1 MKGRKPIF
9 FIIAVLFVG
18 LLAPA
23 AGPVLAADPPITTQS
38 LSAESDLLW
47 DSDFG
52 VFNNDMQGR
61 IYIGKG
67 IEGGAYTARGALR
80 FNLDSNLP
88 HPGRPIKYEL
98 QLYVNFKEGS
108 DLANFYLDA
117 YGSDNN
123 DMDNTDR
130 AVFPQKSS
138 INYTRKSNNQIP
150 NDGFVT
156 FDVTPIVAEITSA
169 VDRQATFILQGNESL
184 TNARAFVSS
193 KEYLTAA
200 YHPKLIVTYAQS
212 DPPTG
217 SIAINNGALYTNSSS
232 VKLNLTAS
240 DPDVEDVLQVRFS
253 NDQLTWSKWEDV
265 LSSKNWTLFNAEGIQ
280 TVYYQIT
287 DGKDIITLSDT
298 ITLDTVKPVVS
309 GITNN
314 GLYNSN
320 RTISFNEGYAMLNG
334 SPFTSGTVVSVEGTY
349 TFIAVDAAG
358 NSTTIEFQIDK
369 TAPTV
374 YGIIN
379 NGIYKADMTVT
390 FNEGA
395 ATLNGSSFTS
405 GATVSAEGSYKL
417 IVTDTAGNVTTVNF
431 SINKTAPTVTG
442 VADGTSYNVD
452 RTITFNEGTAT
463 MNGHQFTSG
472 ATVSAEGDYTL
483 VVSNAA
489 GNITTVN
496 FTIDKTIPKVTGAT
510 DGESYNVD
518 RTVTFNEGTAT
529 LNGSPF
535 TSGATVSAEGSYK
548 LIVTD
553 AAGNVTT
560 VNFSINK
567 TAPTVTGVADG
578 TSYNVDRTVTFNEGT
593 ATLNGSPFTSGA
605 TVSAEGDYTLVVSN
619 AAGNNTTVNFTIDK
633 TIPKVTGAADGTSY
647 NVDRTITFNEGTATM
662 NGHPFTSGATVS
674 TEGSY
679 KLIVTDAAGNNT
691 TVNFTI
697 DKTNPTVIGVADG
710 ESYNVD
716 RTITFNMGAATL
728 NGDSFVSGS
737 EVRDEGDYTLIVTD
751 GTGNVTTIQFTIDKT
766 APAVSGVTE
775 GSSYNTNQSAAF
787 NEGTASMNGDPFVSG
802 ATVSAE
808 GDYTLVVTD
817 AAGNVTTVNFTIDKT
832 APTVTGV
839 AEGESYNVD
848 RMIAFN
854 EGTATMNGDSFTSGA
869 TVSGEG
875 SYKLIVTDAA
885 GNVTTV
891 NFTMNKTGPSVI
903 GVVYGA
909 SYNTDRTITFNMGT
923 ATLNGDSFVSG
934 SEVRDEGDYTLVVT
948 DAAGNITTVSFTID
962 KTNPKITGLTA
973 GISNYTSPLTI
984 GFNEGTATLNGQPF
998 TNGATITSS
1007 ANYTLVVTDAAGNQ
1021 TSVTFT
1027 LNVPTAQSGSDSVS
1041 SLVSSLSSG
1050 SELEIEING
1059 VKHKDLGK
1067 VTTAVIN
1074 GKKVTTVTFDEAK
1087 LSRYLD
1093 SLSNKPFIFIPVH
1106 NDSDRVLLLLNSQI
1120 IKTLNDR
1127 NADIQIQTE
1136 LASYLLAA
1144 NQIDWSLVAKSFGS
1158 EDALR
1163 NMEIQVEINNAPDN
1177 DIEQVSNKLGEARLL
1192 SPVINF
1198 NISAKHGGTT
1208 IELNKFLSYVERT
1221 ITIPNS
1227 ADPYSRIMTGITI
1240 TKDGNIVPVPTRI
1253 VKENGKT
1260 FAIIYSLTNSAYAV
1274 IENSKTFA
1282 DIQKH
1287 WAKKEIEQAASKLI
1301 VQGISES
1308 SFQPNKQ
1315 ITRAEFTAMLVRALG
1330 LHEFDQSASFS
1341 DIKSGQWYY
1350 ETVSIAEGYGLVT
1363 TSNSSQYI
1371 PNEKL
1376 SREEAMVLLAKAMK
1390 LAGLETTITDREATQ
1405 QLSAFKDHHL
1415 LNLSARA
1422 AAALNIKYGIIKG
1435 NQGQLTPDNVI
1446 TRAEMTVI
1454 LQRFLE
1460 AAKLS

>member
-309 GITNN
+309 GITND

-496 FTIDKTIPKVTGAT
+496 FTIDKTIPKVTGAA

-619 AAGNNTTVNFTIDK
+619 AAGNITTVNFTIDK
-633 TIPKVTGAADGTSY
+633 TIPKVTGAADGESY
-647 NVDRTITFNEGTATM
+647 NVDRTITFNEGTATL
-662 NGHPFTSGATVS
+662 NGSPFTSGATVS
-674 TEGSY
+674 AEGSY
-679 KLIVTDAAGNNT
+679 KFIVTDAAGNVT
-691 TVNFTI
+691 TVNFTMN
-697 DKTNPTVIGVADG
+697 KTGPSVIGVVYGA
-710 ESYNVD
+710 SYNTD
-716 RTITFNMGAATL
+716 RTITFNMGTATL

-737 EVRDEGDYTLIVTD
+737 EVRDEGNYTLIVTD
-751 GTGNVTTIQFTIDKT
+751 GTGNVTNIQFTIDKT

-839 AEGESYNVD
+839 AE
-848 RMIAFN
+848 
-854 EGTATMNGDSFTSGA
+854 
-869 TVSGEG
+869 
-875 SYKLIVTDAA
+875 
-885 GNVTTV
+885 
-891 NFTMNKTGPSVI
+891 
-903 GVVYGA
+903 GA

-1059 VKHKDLGK
+1059 VKQKDLGK

-1163 NMEIQVEINNAPDN
+1163 NMEIQVEINTAPDS

-1198 NISAKHGGTT
+1198 YISAMHGGIT

-1260 FAIIYSLTNSAYAV
+1260 FAVIYSLTNSAYAV

-1446 TRAEMTVI
+1446 TRAEMAVI

>member
-1 MKGRKPIF
+1 MLKGRKPIF

-18 LLAPA
+18 MLAPA

-47 DSDFG
+47 DSEFG

-61 IYIGKG
+61 IYTGKG

-80 FNLDSNLP
+80 FNLDSSLP
-88 HPGRPIKYEL
+88 HPGRAIKYEL

-108 DLANFYLDA
+108 DLANFYLDV

-193 KEYLTAA
+193 KEYPTAA

-217 SIAINNGALYTNSSS
+217 SIVINNGALYTNSSS

-298 ITLDTVKPVVS
+298 IKLDTVKPVVS
-309 GITNN
+309 GITND

-379 NGIYKADMTVT
+379 NGIYKADMTIT

-395 ATLNGSSFTS
+395 ATLNGRQFTS

-417 IVTDTAGNVTTVNF
+417 IVTDAAGNVTTVNF
-431 SINKTAPTVTG
+431 SINKTAPKVTG

-463 MNGHQFTSG
+463 MNGHSFTSG

-496 FTIDKTIPKVTGAT
+496 FTIDKTTPTVTGAA
-510 DGESYNVD
+510 DGESYNVN

-578 TSYNVDRTVTFNEGT
+578 TSYNVDRT
-593 ATLNGSPFTSGA
+593 
-605 TVSAEGDYTLVVSN
+605 
-619 AAGNNTTVNFTIDK
+619 
-633 TIPKVTGAADGTSY
+633 
-647 NVDRTITFNEGTATM
+647 
-662 NGHPFTSGATVS
+662 
-674 TEGSY
+674 
-679 KLIVTDAAGNNT
+679 
-691 TVNFTI
+691 
-697 DKTNPTVIGVADG
+697 
-710 ESYNVD
+710 
-716 RTITFNMGAATL
+716 ITFNMGTATL

-751 GTGNVTTIQFTIDKT
+751 GTGKVTTIQFTIDKT

-875 SYKLIVTDAA
+875 GYKLIVTDAA

-934 SEVRDEGDYTLVVT
+934 SEVRDEGDYTLIVTDGTGNVTTIQFTIDKTAPVVSGVTEGSSYNTNQSATFNDGTATMNGDPFASGATVSAEGDYTLVVT
-948 DAAGNITTVSFTID
+948 DAAGNITIVSFTID

-1007 ANYTLVVTDAAGNQ
+1007 ANYVLVVTDAAGNQ
-1021 TSVTFT
+1021 TSVAFT

-1136 LASYLLAA
+1136 LASYILAA

-1163 NMEIQVEINNAPDN
+1163 NMEIQVEINNAPDS

-1198 NISAKHGGTT
+1198 NLSAKHGGTT

-1260 FAIIYSLTNSAYAV
+1260 FAVIYSLTNSAYAV

-1415 LNLSARA
+1415 LSLSARA

>member
-1 MKGRKPIF
+1 MLKGRKPIF

-23 AGPVLAADPPITTQS
+23 AGPVLAADPPIATQ
-38 LSAESDLLW
+38 LLNAESDLLW

-52 VFNNDMQGR
+52 VYTNDLEGR

-67 IEGGAYTARGALR
+67 IDGTPYTARGALR

-88 HPGRPIKYEL
+88 QPGRPIKYEL

-117 YGSDNN
+117 YGSGNN
-123 DMDNTDR
+123 DMGNTDG
-130 AVFPQKSS
+130 AVFPQRSS
-138 INYTRKSNNQIP
+138 VNYTRKSNNQIP
-150 NDGFVT
+150 NGGFVI

-169 VDRQATFILQGNESL
+169 VDRQATFVLQGNESL
-184 TNARAFVSS
+184 TNARAIVSS
-193 KEYLTAA
+193 KEDSNAA
-200 YHPKLIVTYAQS
+200 YHPKLIVTYALS

-217 SIAINNGALYTNSSS
+217 TIAINNGAAYTNSSS

-240 DPDVEDVLQVRFS
+240 DPNVEDVLHVRFS
-253 NDQLTWSKWEDV
+253 NDQLTWSIWEDV
-265 LSSKNWTLFNAEGIQ
+265 LSSKNWMLFNAEGIR

-287 DGKDIITLSDT
+287 DGKDIVTLSDT

-309 GITNN
+309 GITNG

-320 RTISFNEGYAMLNG
+320 RTVTFNEGAATLNG
-334 SPFTSGTVVSVEGTY
+334 SQFTSGTVVGTEGTY

-358 NSTTIEFQIDK
+358 NSTTIEFKIDK

-379 NGIYKADMTVT
+379 NGIYKADMTIT
-390 FNEGA
+390 FNEGT
-395 ATLNGSSFTS
+395 ATLNGSPFTS
-405 GATVSAEGSYKL
+405 GTTVSTEGSYKL
-417 IVTDTAGNVTTVNF
+417 IVADAAGNITTVNF
-431 SINKTAPTVTG
+431 TIDKSAPTVTG

-463 MNGHQFTSG
+463 LNGSPFTSGTTVSTEGSYKLIVADAAGNVTTVNFIINKSVPTVTGVADGTSYNMDRTITFNEGTATMNGDPFVNG

-489 GNITTVN
+489 GNVTTVN
-496 FTIDKTIPKVTGAT
+496 FTIDKTT
-510 DGESYNVD
+510 
-518 RTVTFNEGTAT
+518 
-529 LNGSPF
+529 
-535 TSGATVSAEGSYK
+535 
-548 LIVTD
+548 
-553 AAGNVTT
+553 
-560 VNFSINK
+560 
-567 TAPTVTGVADG
+567 PTVTGV
-578 TSYNVDRTVTFNEGT
+578 
-593 ATLNGSPFTSGA
+593 
-605 TVSAEGDYTLVVSN
+605 
-619 AAGNNTTVNFTIDK
+619 
-633 TIPKVTGAADGTSY
+633 ADGTSY
-647 NVDRTITFNEGTATM
+647 NVDRTITFNEGTATL
-662 NGHPFTSGATVS
+662 NGSSFTSGATVS
-674 TEGSY
+674 AEGSY
-679 KLIVTDAAGNNT
+679 KLVVTDAAGNVT
-691 TVNFTI
+691 TVNFTMN
-697 DKTNPTVIGVADG
+697 KTGPSVIGVVYGA
-710 ESYNVD
+710 SYNTD
-716 RTITFNMGAATL
+716 RMITFNMGNATL

-775 GSSYNTNQSAAF
+775 GSSYNTNQSATF
-787 NEGTASMNGDPFVSG
+787 NEGTATMNGDPFASG

-808 GDYTLVVTD
+808 GDYKLVVTD
-817 AAGNVTTVNFTIDKT
+817 AAGNVTTVNFTIDKS
-832 APTVTGV
+832 APTVIGV
-839 AEGESYNVD
+839 ADGANYNVD
-848 RMIAFN
+848 RMITFN
-854 EGTATMNGDSFTSGA
+854 EGIATMNGDPFVSGA
-869 TVSGEG
+869 IVSAEG
-875 SYKLIVTDAA
+875 NYKLIVTDAA
-885 GNVTTV
+885 GNVTTI

-909 SYNTDRTITFNMGT
+909 SYNTDRMITFNMGN

-934 SEVRDEGDYTLVVT
+934 SEVRDEGDYTLIVT
-948 DAAGNITTVSFTID
+948 DGTGNVTTIQFTID
-962 KTNPKITGLTA
+962 KTAPAVSGVTEGSSYNTNQSAT
-973 GISNYTSPLTI
+973 
-984 GFNEGTATLNGQPF
+984 FNEGTATMNGDPF
-998 TNGATITSS
+998 ASGATVS
-1007 ANYTLVVTDAAGNQ
+1007 AEGDYKLVVTDAAGNQ
-1021 TSVTFT
+1021 TTVMFT
-1027 LNVPTAQSGSDSVS
+1027 LNITTVQSGSDSVS
-1041 SLVSSLSSG
+1041 SLVPSLSSG

-1059 VKHKDLGK
+1059 VKHKNLGK

-1106 NDSDRVLLLLNSQI
+1106 NDSDRVLLLLNSQM

-1144 NQIDWSLVAKSFGS
+1144 NQIDWGLVAKSFGS

-1163 NMEIQVEINNAPDN
+1163 NMEIQVEINSVPNS
-1177 DIEQVSNKLGEARLL
+1177 DIEQVANKLGEARLL

-1198 NISAKHGGTT
+1198 NMSAKHGGTT
-1208 IELNKFLSYVERT
+1208 IELNKFLSYVKRT
-1221 ITIPNS
+1221 IAIPNS

-1260 FAIIYSLTNSAYAV
+1260 FAVIYSLTNSPYAV

-1287 WAKKEIEQAASKLI
+1287 WAKKEIEQAAAKLI

-1315 ITRAEFTAMLVRALG
+1315 ITRAEFTALLVRALG
-1330 LHEFDQSASFS
+1330 LHEFDQSASFA

-1350 ETVSIAEGYGLVT
+1350 ETVSIAESYGLVT
-1363 TSNSSQYI
+1363 TSNGNQYV

-1390 LAGLETTITDREATQ
+1390 LAGLETTITDREVTQ

-1415 LNLSARA
+1415 LDLSARA
-1422 AAALNIKYGIIKG
+1422 AAALNIKYGIIIG
-1435 NQGQLTPDNVI
+1435 NQDQLTPDNVI